1 MFLLASLSRGCVMRD
16 RDSPTWLRWPHNSW
30 ADWATV
36 CMTPCF
42 LADCT
47 VLHMKLIAAHGSMV
61 DAPCPD
67 IAFYIAV
74 AKWTPVSHTFLLHN
88 TILHIKSVPTDR
100 SMVYLPRRYVT
111 GHMPIARG
119 TNVII
124 GLRQDASVLDSET
137 VTACAAVIYLA
148 CAYST
153 GHRLI
158 AVRTHVLETLAFP
171 RGSCPLCRQGGL
183 LRPVA
188 VFLCATYI
196 CTPFG
201 GHFCSVLLSALFCLR
216 PFFLRLGALL
226 FSIPF
231 SFRDGSPDI
240 SNGACL
246 FSSAALI
253 ATFACVAATRCTAL
267 LMLPRGMGHF
277 QQLLQTWSPLQE
289 RCCAS
294 HDSNAH
300 AACFTLQMLHLHQ
313 PHALPEQSKH
323 TLPPARARFQAPAEN
338 FFSSLRLLQTL
349 HTCVCSHVL
358 QIR

>member
-1 MFLLASLSRGCVMRD
+1 
-16 RDSPTWLRWPHNSW
+16 
-30 ADWATV
+30 
-36 CMTPCF
+36 MTPCF
-42 LADCT
+42 LADCA

-74 AKWTPVSHTFLLHN
+74 AKWTPVSQTFLLHN

-231 SFRDGSPDI
+231 SLRDGSPDI

-246 FSSAALI
+246 FSFRCPHRYFRLRCSYPLYRFADASPGNGAFPTVATDLVTITRTMLRQPRFKRARCLLYLADAA
-253 ATFACVAATRCTAL
+253 
-267 LMLPRGMGHF
+267 
-277 QQLLQTWSPLQE
+277 SPP
-289 RCCAS
+289 AP
-294 HDSNAH
+294 
-300 AACFTLQMLHLHQ
+300 CFTR
-313 PHALPEQSKH
+313 
-323 TLPPARARFQAPAEN
+323 T
-338 FFSSLRLLQTL
+338 
-349 HTCVCSHVL
+349 
-358 QIR
+358 I